1 MCLAL
6 SLVRLSEKTARR
18 DLDVLKKRIS
28 DDLNSLL
35 RKSGVAISAI
45 TVTPSGWLNAT
56 VNNGSL
62 FARIL
67 DTSLR
72 LPAVCSE
79 YKSAL
84 ATARIGERATSDGV
98 EILLRDRDG
107 TEKVF
112 LKMDKLRASLPLIR
126 KTEAPELL
134 TILCLK
140 PLFPIQLFL
149 RGGVN
154 LSSYQAELLVDWV
167 RCGLDAIHVWDITR
181 SELMEAVPKDTFRRL
196 IADVEFYGVLAFR
209 LLLKLGM
216 DPLRLEDCIRGFCE
230 KRWIQAR
237 IEVFQVEKARQ
248 IISPAS
254 WAKNV

>member
-1 MCLAL
+1 VCPAL

-18 DLDVLKKRIS
+18 DLDVLKKRIN

-35 RKSGVAISAI
+35 RTSGVAVSTI

-56 VNNGSL
+56 VNDGSI
-62 FARIL
+62 FGRIL
-67 DTSLR
+67 DKSLR
-72 LPAVCSE
+72 LPTVYSE
-79 YKSAL
+79 HKNAL
-84 ATARIGERATSDGV
+84 TTARIGERATSDGIEV
-98 EILLRDRDG
+98 LLRDRDR

-112 LKMDKLRASLPLIR
+112 LKIDKLRASLPLIR

-134 TILCLK
+134 SILCLR

-167 RCGLDAIHVWDITR
+167 RCGLDAIHVWDITT
-181 SELMEAVPKDTFRRL
+181 SELMEAVPKDKFRKL
-196 IADVEFYGVLAFR
+196 IADIEFYGVLAFR

-216 DPLRLEDCIRGFCE
+216 DPRRLEDCIRDFCE

-237 IEVFQVEKARQ
+237 IEVFRVEKARQ
-248 IISPAS
+248 IISPA
-254 WAKNV
+254 N